1 MTKKNKRIFSPAS
14 FFLAVLALLISAFS
28 GASLP
33 AGAQDWVRTGTNLGA
48 QKIRIAAADFAP
60 GSQDPQ
66 TPALKTT
73 FDATLFNDLS
83 NAGIFDVVSKSIA
96 PPATPASPQQIVLS
110 DWSQVPVNA
119 EMVAFGSLAV
129 NGGRVVVSGWLFD
142 AKNGQ
147 SPQVLGKQYNEEAT
161 EDNARLIAHRFA
173 DEIILRLG
181 GIVGVAETHI
191 FYISAKTGTKEVWEM
206 DYDGQG
212 AHQVTHLGSIS
223 LSPHVSPDNS
233 RIAFASLGDSG
244 WSIRMYSLVL
254 NRLVA
259 FQSPGGTTQSPAWSA
274 DGTKLAY
281 SSSVYGDTQIFIGSA
296 DGQGPHAVTAFRGPN
311 VSPCWNP
318 KTGAQIAWAGGRTSL
333 PQIYIADTDGG
344 NVQRMTDGGYATSPS
359 WSPNG
364 QFLIFSWDRSYGP
377 GAPGGRDIYLMDIA
391 SKRWTQLTHDSGS
404 NDFPSWAPDGRHIVF
419 ERELNHRTEIWS
431 MLADGTQQQQLTH
444 GGNNFMPNWSWK

>member
-1 MTKKNKRIFSPAS
+1 
-14 FFLAVLALLISAFS
+14 
-28 GASLP
+28 
-33 AGAQDWVRTGTNLGA
+33 
-48 QKIRIAAADFAP
+48 
-60 GSQDPQ
+60 
-66 TPALKTT
+66 
-73 FDATLFNDLS
+73 
-83 NAGIFDVVSKSIA
+83 
-96 PPATPASPQQIVLS
+96 
-110 DWSQVPVNA
+110 
-119 EMVAFGSLAV
+119 
-129 NGGRVVVSGWLFD
+129 
-142 AKNGQ
+142 
-147 SPQVLGKQYNEEAT
+147 
-161 EDNARLIAHRFA
+161 
-173 DEIILRLG
+173 
-181 GIVGVAETHI
+181 
-191 FYISAKTGTKEVWEM
+191 M

-212 AHQVTHLGSIS
+212 AHLITHLGAIS

-233 RIAFASLGDSG
+233 RVAFTSLGNRG
-244 WSIRMYSLVL
+244 WSIHMYSLVL

-364 QFLIFSWDRSYGP
+364 QFLTFAWDRNYGP
-377 GAPGGRDIYLMDIA
+377 GAPGGRDIYIMDIA

-419 ERELNHRTEIWS
+419 EREVNHRTEIWS